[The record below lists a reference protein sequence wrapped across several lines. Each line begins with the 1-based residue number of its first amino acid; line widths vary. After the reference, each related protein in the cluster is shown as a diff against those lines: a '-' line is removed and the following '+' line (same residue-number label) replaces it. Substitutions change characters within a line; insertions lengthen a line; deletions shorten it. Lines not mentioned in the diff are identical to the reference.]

1 MKRAAPKK
9 AAVPAAPSAPRPLGE
24 VLRASLSYVASGG
37 GGGGLV
43 LDAAECRDIL
53 NALEHAGQTASA
65 ARTTPA
71 AIAQANEADR
81 LRRQFNDLLALVSKL
96 ADTFGE
102 RKAVP
107 GQVLVGLDVQ
117 AHAIRDDGGAP

>member
-1 MKRAAPKK
+1 MKRTAPKK
-9 AAVPAAPSAPRPLGE
+9 AVRAAAPSEPKPMGE

-37 GGGGLV
+37 GGGGLT
-43 LDAAECRDIL
+43 LDAAECRDVL
-53 NALEHAGQTASA
+53 NALEHAKQT
-65 ARTTPA
+65 
-71 AIAQANEADR
+71 ANEAGR
-81 LRRQFNDLLALVSKL
+81 SRQKFTDLLTLVSKL

>member
-9 AAVPAAPSAPRPLGE
+9 AVVPAAPRPLGE
-24 VLRASLSYVASGG
+24 VLRASLSYVAGGG

-53 NALEHAGQTASA
+53 NALEHAKQA
-65 ARTTPA
+65 AAAPRTTPA
-71 AIAQANEADR
+71 GLAQANEEEH

-102 RKAVP
+102 RKSVP